1 MTIIGIDMNIYH
13 YFTCVA
19 MYILILSLRHIP
31 LVHQWSFWGIFGK
44 CYLKGGYLGLPHPD

>member
-31 LVHQWSFWGIFGK
+31 LVHQWSFWGILRY
-44 CYLKGGYLGLPHPD
+44 CYLKGRVSWSPTP